1 MAEFLQ
7 LSEHG
12 LALRPNRKANH
23 LLASFKGQNRRL
35 NDLEL
40 TEELCKGTV
49 KLTLRLLV
57 SYIYGALILDV
68 SRSHTT
74 TQHSR

>member
-74 TQHSR
+74 THHSR

>member
-1 MAEFLQ
+1 MIIIIYRRDRLLLVAEFLQ
-7 LSEHG
+7 LWTHR

-40 TEELCKGTV
+40 TEELCKETV
-49 KLTLRLLV
+49 KLNLTV
-57 SYIYGALILDV
+57 Y
-68 SRSHTT
+68 
-74 TQHSR
+74 